1 MVRFRL
7 SRASLTRVKAAKRVR
22 MRGAVIVR
30 DAVGNATTARF
41 RFTLKAPR
49 PKRGRG

>member
-7 SRASLTRVKAAKRVR
+7 SRASLTRLKAAKRVR
-22 MRGAVIVR
+22 MRGVVVVR

-41 RFTLKAPR
+41 GFTLKAPT
-49 PKRGRG
+49 PKRRRG